1 MRTSW
6 MIGLVVTLCVLAGVG
21 SAGADS
27 TASYLDGSLSD
38 AFNLGGGTY
47 AFVFYN
53 DLNPPDIFVHAVNAF
68 TNLLFVSL
76 PTATGVV
83 NGYAFFLSFEG
94 FNQGFRQ
101 YGVYACV
108 SFSNQVCNV
117 NGFRRGTFF
126 L

>member
-6 MIGLVVTLCVLAGVG
+6 VIGLVVTLCVLAGVG

-27 TASYLDGSLSD
+27 TVNYPDGSLSD

-53 DLNPPDIFVHAVNAF
+53 DLNPPDIFVHAVNSFA
-68 TNLLFVSL
+68 NLLQVSL
-76 PTATGVV
+76 LGI
-83 NGYAFFLSFEG
+83 NGYAFFLRFEG
-94 FNQGFRQ
+94 CNQWFQQ
-101 YGVYACV
+101 YGVYACTSPFGQTCTV
-108 SFSNQVCNV
+108 SGV
-117 NGFRRGTFF
+117 RRGTLF